1 MLTNLVEYV
10 VKKIVDNPDAVS
22 ITSSDVDGT
31 NVIRLKVADE
41 DIGKVIGK
49 AGKTARALR
58 FLVNAAAAK
67 TNQKA
72 TIEIDK

>member
-10 VKKIVDNPDAVS
+10 VKKIVDNPDAVNVTTADS
-22 ITSSDVDGT
+22 DGT
-31 NVIRLKVADE
+31 TVIHLKVAEE
-41 DIGKVIGK
+41 DVGKVIGK

-58 FLVNAAAAK
+58 FLVQAAAAK
-67 TNQKA
+67 SGQKA

>member
-10 VKKIVDNPDAVS
+10 VKKIVDNPQAV
-22 ITSSDVDGT
+22 
-31 NVIRLKVADE
+31 VISPVQNDDMIVIHLKVAQE
-41 DIGKVIGK
+41 DVGKVIGK

-67 TNQKA
+67 TGQKA
-72 TIEIDK
+72 TIEIEK

>member
-10 VKKIVDNPDAVS
+10 VKKIVDNPEAVV
-22 ITSSDVDGT
+22 ITTADSEGT
-31 NVIRLKVADE
+31 TVIHLKVAEE
-41 DIGKVIGK
+41 DVGKVIGK

-67 TNQKA
+67 SGQKA